1 MIHDFLQFLRYF
13 RRAAHYVRGVLLVLL
28 LVLATCM
35 VLFMLTEGLEPGEAI
50 YLTVITALSIGYGDI
65 APATT
70 AGRMTSM
77 FTGLIGM
84 VVIGLTVAIANNAL
98 NQLAQ
103 EKRRNET
110 AQSKT

>member
-28 LVLATCM
+28 LMLATCM
-35 VLFMLTEGLEPGEAI
+35 VLFLLTEGLELGEAI

-65 APATT
+65 TPATT

-77 FTGLIGM
+77 ATGLIGM

-98 NQLAQ
+98 YHLA
-103 EKRRNET
+103 EDKRRSE
-110 AQSKT
+110 AAKPKH